1 MAETKQPTAEQ
12 VAQGKARAGGQ
23 TSTSG
28 QLVDKVSSK
37 GHFFKV
43 GFYKKDGSF
52 REMVCKKWVETAFT
66 YGSANAKDNTCKHKE
81 NIYTV
86 VDMGLENINS
96 GKGAF
101 RNINLDTLVSVTAG
115 GVTTTFDNEV

>member
-1 MAETKQPTAEQ
+1 MRSIQTTFTKGDIMNTQQKREF
-12 VAQGKARAGGQ
+12 
-23 TSTSG
+23 
-28 QLVDKVSSK
+28 LDKVSSK
-37 GHFFKV
+37 GRFFKV

-86 VDMGLENINS
+86 VDMGLENINK

-101 RNINLDTLVSVTAG
+101 RNINLDTLVSVTSG
-115 GVTTTFDNEV
+115 GVTTTFNSQV